1 MTLHS
6 YVTAEITYSTA
17 HARLEVLVWSR
28 ATLWGTPVWAS
39 PWRPWLLLHW
49 GYIGAASWLC
59 YMRLGYGYVM
69 VMLCLLLWLLHQL
82 GERLYYGCCAS
93 QERRNVSV
101 VPSAPP
107 IFFQPLSL
115 RLVYPGF
122 SKQCEQEDNQRCEE
136 DQQYNR
142 HSQQDEQQY
151 ADKSTN
157 MTGDLNSLLFSDW

>member
-17 HARLEVLVWSR
+17 HARLEVLAWSR

-59 YMRLGYGYVM
+59 YIGLCYGYVM
-69 VMLCLLLWLLHQL
+69 VMLCLLLWLLHQP

-107 IFFQPLSL
+107 IFFQTLSL